1 MFHIKRPVLAAVALD
16 EDSREILAQAED
28 LARAHK
34 VKLQICHV
42 LPEIFAVRPLYP
54 QFQLG
59 DALQVSQL
67 EASVCSALYQCML
80 DASIRDPSQ
89 VEILIEQGTAHAGIL
104 RVMGRIRAGAMVVG
118 GKLSPNDPLFLGK
131 TAEAIVRYADCP
143 VWVARPR
150 RTGVVLAATDF
161 SDPSLPVVDVAAAEA
176 QRRKLD
182 LAIIHVLDPVPVGLR
197 AYGEFAGL
205 PLMAFRNQM
214 KEALQQRLDDCVVR
228 FNARAVACCGWAGGV
243 CHP

>member
-1 MFHIKRPVLAAVALD
+1 
-16 EDSREILAQAED
+16 
-28 LARAHK
+28 
-34 VKLQICHV
+34 
-42 LPEIFAVRPLYP
+42 
-54 QFQLG
+54 
-59 DALQVSQL
+59 
-67 EASVCSALYQCML
+67 ML

-104 RVMGRIRAGAMVVG
+104 RVMGRIRAGAVVVG
-118 GKLSPNDPLFLGK
+118 GKFSPNDSLFLGK

-143 VWVARPR
+143 VWVARHQ
-150 RTGVVLAATDF
+150 RTGLVLAATDF
-161 SDPSLPVVDVAAAEA
+161 SDPALPVVDVAAAEA

-214 KEALQQRLDDCVVR
+214 KEALHQKLDDCVVR
-228 FNARAVACCGWAGGV
+228 FNARGGGLLRDGPTAAAILKAASELPAQLLVIGSQGRTGLSRVALGSVAEAVVRAAPCSTLV
-243 CHP
+243 IRRKP